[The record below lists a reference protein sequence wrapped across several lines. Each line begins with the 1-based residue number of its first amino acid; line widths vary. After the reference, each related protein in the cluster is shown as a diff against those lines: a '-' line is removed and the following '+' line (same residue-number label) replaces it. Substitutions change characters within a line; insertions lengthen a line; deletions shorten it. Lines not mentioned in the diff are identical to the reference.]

1 MWVTLMLEDKL
12 IRILEDYEKKGDFDE
27 MSYLDLYIDKNL
39 FIEIDFEEFIDFV
52 KTRKLSTK
60 NKNSNISIGSLY
72 IES

>member
-1 MWVTLMLEDKL
+1 MLEDKL

-52 KTRKLSTK
+52 KTRKLNTK
-60 NKNSNISIGSLY
+60 NKNSNISVGSLY
-72 IES
+72 I

>member
-1 MWVTLMLEDKL
+1 MLEDKL

>member
-12 IRILEDYEKKGDFDE
+12 IRILENYEKKGDFDE